1 MSNAMIGLLCI
12 VILFVLLAM
21 KMWVGMAMALAG
33 FIGLVLMRG
42 FDQAWTSLFN
52 QTFNNVASYSL
63 SVIPMF
69 VFMGCIIAETEIGAN
84 LFRCLHKWL
93 GRLRG
98 GLAYA
103 TVVATGLLGA
113 ITGSQ
118 LTGAIVMSKVALPEM
133 ERVGYKETLSCG
145 SIAAASPLG
154 ILIPPSTAFI
164 LYGLLTEVSIGKLF
178 VAGVLPGIL
187 TIITFSIKI
196 FILCKRDK
204 DLGPAMTERPRMSEK
219 LKSTV
224 HVLPIMILFVLVIV
238 GIYAGWFTATEAGAI
253 GAFGALIIA
262 FASRQMGKKELLAS
276 LRETAKLCGM
286 IMLQMVGT
294 YVFSAAMTVSRLPA
308 MLGNFVGNLGLPP
321 FLVMIAIIILYL
333 ILGCFL
339 PEFPMIML
347 TVPILYPVAQA
358 MNFDLVWFGVMIV
371 IVMCTGMMTPPVGMI
386 VFSVSGI
393 TKRSVGMIFKGVA
406 PFVIAELVVI
416 ILMMIFPQIATILPN
431 LM

>member
-1 MSNAMIGLLCI
+1 
-12 VILFVLLAM
+12 
-21 KMWVGMAMALAG
+21 
-33 FIGLVLMRG
+33 
-42 FDQAWTSLFN
+42 
-52 QTFNNVASYSL
+52 
-63 SVIPMF
+63 
-69 VFMGCIIAETEIGAN
+69 
-84 LFRCLHKWL
+84 
-93 GRLRG
+93 
-98 GLAYA
+98 
-103 TVVATGLLGA
+103 
-113 ITGSQ
+113 
-118 LTGAIVMSKVALPEM
+118 MSKVALPEM

-187 TIITFSIKI
+187 TVIVFSFVI

-204 DLGPAMTERPRMSEK
+204 DLGPAMDERPSMAEK
-219 LKSTV
+219 LKSTIY
-224 HVLPIMILFVLVIV
+224 VLPILILFVLVIV
-238 GIYAGWFTATEAGAI
+238 GIYAGWFTSTEAGAI

-262 FASRQMGKKELLAS
+262 VVTRQMGKKEFLKS
-276 LRETAKLCGM
+276 LKETANLCGM

-294 YVFSAAMTVSRLPA
+294 YVFAAAMTVSRLPA
-308 MLGNFVGNLGLPP
+308 MLGSFVGNLGLSPM
-321 FLVMIAIIILYL
+321 LVMIAIIILYL

-406 PFVIAELVVI
+406 PFVIAEAVVI
-416 ILMMIFPQIATILPN
+416 ILMLIFPQIATILPS
-431 LM
+431 MM